1 MIDNGKI
8 YVSAHL
14 RSVCQRLGISIQPAR
29 PFQPTDKAVV
39 ERIFRT
45 IGEDLLAA
53 LPGYKG
59 PDVYGR
65 GEHPELE
72 AYYFVDELELI
83 IREWIAERYHR
94 RAHQGLVVPEVP
106 GLELSPNDAFEIGV
120 ARAGRMLVPARADL
134 VYDFLPVAWRTIQH
148 YGVELHGL
156 RYDGAGLNAL
166 SEPPQ
171 RLHRPSRREVADP
184 VRSRRRPPRVLPG
197 PAEQRVAHA
206 ALGAPQRDRRA
217 VQRRGAR
224 LRAPARAPDRPVPRR
239 PSRARRAA
247 RAVGRRADAQ
257 PDRAADGAAGWPSS
271 GADRLAAADEQAATV
286 TDLASVRAVAKRTGV
301 AARSSRGAE
310 RRAARG

>member
-8 YVSAHL
+8 YISAHL

-106 GLELSPNDAFEIGV
+106 GLDLSPERRFR
-120 ARAGRMLVPARADL
+120 ARDRACGPGAGPNES
-134 VYDFLPVAWRTIQH
+134 
-148 YGVELHGL
+148 GSGL
-156 RYDGAGLNAL
+156 RLPAG
-166 SEPPQ
+166 
-171 RLHRPSRREVADP
+171 
-184 VRSRRRPPRVLPG
+184 
-197 PAEQRVAHA
+197 RVAHDPE
-206 ALGAPQRDRRA
+206 L
-217 VQRRGAR
+217 RG
-224 LRAPARAPDRPVPRR
+224 
-239 PSRARRAA
+239 
-247 RAVGRRADAQ
+247 
-257 PDRAADGAAGWPSS
+257 
-271 GADRLAAADEQAATV
+271 
-286 TDLASVRAVAKRTGV
+286 
-301 AARSSRGAE
+301 
-310 RRAARG
+310 